1 VILQDG
7 ENNRSKSAWAN
18 FSVSDL
24 QSSSL
29 AGYCRLI
36 RSNLCTRHI
45 LNKLTPRG
53 HHYWPDKAKSRPSGF
68 QNAGAFIGTNPR
80 KCSERFRNQRIG
92 VLRPSG
98 SRRLDWQTLGGLP
111 FLIAATVTSRAP
123 VPFSSPTPEL
133 SGLRGLLGGPRQ
145 DRSEWLM
152 RNTEQ
157 NGAALSCRS
166 GRRIGSRFFVQFVQ
180 SRQPVQ
186 RRNSCGNSGANVYC
200 RHLDGRRN

>member
-1 VILQDG
+1 MSSG
-7 ENNRSKSAWAN
+7 ARSCTGRRARSPSSWIPSGMARDSAGA
-18 FSVSDL
+18 
-24 QSSSL
+24 
-29 AGYCRLI
+29 I
-36 RSNLCTRHI
+36 RTRH
-45 LNKLTPRG
+45 TYG
-53 HHYWPDKAKSRPSGF
+53 MATRPPSAL
-68 QNAGAFIGTNPR
+68 QNACAFVGTNPR

-98 SRRLDWQTLGGLP
+98 SRRLDWQRLDGLP
-111 FLIAATVTSRAP
+111 FLIAATVTPRAS
-123 VPFSSPTPEL
+123 VPFSNPTPEL